1 MIKDH
6 SEKDEIY
13 LTNVKKIGNSIN
25 NIQYIENVLSQ
36 DEHKLILDFVK
47 TRKYW
52 KIQPWDSKVVI
63 FHQMPKEILNSLNKV
78 FTLAYET
85 SKNFYDVKINFFED
99 LSLNLLKFEKDF
111 YLRQHIDTKS
121 SESNHI
127 ASVYYINDDYEGGE
141 INFPIY
147 KLKIKPKPNSLIIF
161 PGNENYLH
169 EVLKITSGD
178 RYSSSLWFQYTG
190 STFNKKSEWYTDAV

>member
-1 MIKDH
+1 MIKDP

-13 LTNVKKIGNSIN
+13 LANVAKIGNSIN
-25 NIQYIENVLSQ
+25 NIQYIKNVLSQ

-47 TRKYW
+47 TRKSW
-52 KIQPWDSKVVI
+52 KIEPWDAKVI
-63 FHQMPKEILNSLNKV
+63 ISPNMRKEVLDALNKV
-78 FTLAYET
+78 FTLAYEK
-85 SKNFYDVKINFFED
+85 SKNFYDVDINFFEE
-99 LSLNLLKFEKDF
+99 LSINLLKFEKDF

-127 ASVYYINDDYEGGE
+127 ASVYYINDDYIGGE

-147 KLKIKPKPNSLIIF
+147 KLKIKPEPNSLIIF

-178 RYSSSLWFQYTG
+178 RYSSSLWFQYAG
-190 STFNKKSEWYTDAV
+190 STFNKKREWYDGTV

>member
-1 MIKDH
+1 
-6 SEKDEIY
+6 
-13 LTNVKKIGNSIN
+13 
-25 NIQYIENVLSQ
+25 
-36 DEHKLILDFVK
+36 
-47 TRKYW
+47 
-52 KIQPWDSKVVI
+52 
-63 FHQMPKEILNSLNKV
+63 MPKEILNSLNKV